1 MILHL
6 IIAGIANWK
15 NQSLHHEAGDC
26 VMKLVLACVL
36 LICYSGF
43 ATAATLDV
51 MTYNIRCGSCEAS
64 DSPNNWK
71 KRKYLA
77 AHLIK
82 SHNPDIIG
90 LQEAE
95 INQVEDLVEMLDDY
109 SWIGVG
115 REDGKEKGET
125 TAILF
130 RHGRFALQG
139 QQTFWLS
146 QTPQQVSR
154 GWDAAFRRTLSIAKL
169 TDAVNK
175 KTLFV
180 FNTHFDNEGEL
191 ARQESAKFLLAEIAK
206 LGEQDNFVVTGDFNF
221 KTGSKSYEI
230 ITQTLA
236 DAEKIS
242 ATPATG
248 GRKTFNDFGANKES
262 DNKIDFIFVKKD
274 AKVLNHHVDAT
285 IYNELFPSDHF
296 PVIVKVDLSAPAQQ

>member
-1 MILHL
+1 MMKIWF
-6 IIAGIANWK
+6 AG
-15 NQSLHHEAGDC
+15 
-26 VMKLVLACVL
+26 L
-36 LICYSGF
+36 LFIFCSGVVN
-43 ATAATLDV
+43 AQTLDV
-51 MTYNIRCGSCEAS
+51 MTYNIRCGSCEAP
-64 DSPNNWK
+64 DNPNHWK
-71 KRKYLA
+71 KRKYLV

-82 SHNPDIIG
+82 NHNPDIIG

-109 SWIGVG
+109 SWIGIG

-139 QQTFWLS
+139 QQTLWLS
-146 QTPQQVSR
+146 QTPLQVSR

-169 TDAVNK
+169 TDAVTK
-175 KTLFV
+175 KSLLV

-206 LGEQDNFVVTGDFNF
+206 IGAQDNFIATGDFNF
-221 KTGSKSYEI
+221 KTDSKGYEI

-242 ATPATG
+242 TTPATG
-248 GRKTFNDFGANKES
+248 GTKTFNDFGANK
-262 DNKIDFIFVKKD
+262 DTDTKIDFIFVKKD
-274 AKVLNHHVDAT
+274 TKVLSHQVDT
-285 IYNELFPSDHF
+285 TVYNNLYPSDHF
-296 PVIVKVDLSAPAQQ
+296 PVITRLDFSAPVQQ